1 MMNDKTIEIIIAQ
14 FIEENVI
21 ELVSTLSEC
30 IVPDGYEI
38 LINIITAAHRK
49 IEVYKTAVTNS
60 DSKFKIYLDENIR
73 IYNKNFLNDIIDIFK
88 DESIGLI
95 TCIGS
100 EIIPSDARLN
110 INTKRIGG
118 LKFQD
123 KYYEKWTSEDH
134 LCDIRT
140 IEGYFLATQVDIKWI
155 DDGFITDDYIALVYG
170 IYIRK
175 FGLRTVVSKNLS
187 KGLIC
192 KKHDITDYNEHDR
205 LLFIEKYSY
214 DVFPLVNILIPT
226 FNRPNLLKIS
236 LESALAQTYKNI
248 EIIISDNGEHNEN
261 ALMLQKYFKKYKNIK
276 YYHNKGKSFGINEN
290 FRWLINNTNPKAEYI
305 NWLMDDDLLYPGKI
319 ELMVNYYLQYDDIT
333 LVTSCRDL
341 IDING
346 NKITDRGW
354 NAPICDT
361 TTKYDGKS
369 IGKQLLL
376 RMINFIGEPTTVL
389 LKVASIKRHDLG
401 WGGDEAEFV
410 IIDFPWWLDLLSRG
424 SLVYI
429 HEAHS
434 ALRLHEIRDTNNRE
448 TQINV
453 WICWLINIRYAW
465 NHKIYLE
472 SEEDIEKALLM
483 WLEKAT
489 NQIKIYQAD
498 GYSSKRFDLLK
509 RIIEDVSR
517 AMTNGY
523 VLDFN
528 LLLD

>member
-1 MMNDKTIEIIIAQ
+1 MAKSRYFMMNDKTIEIIIAQ

-123 KYYEKWTSEDH
+123 KYYEKWTSENH

-205 LLFIEKYSY
+205 L
-214 DVFPLVNILIPT
+214 
-226 FNRPNLLKIS
+226 
-236 LESALAQTYKNI
+236 
-248 EIIISDNGEHNEN
+248 
-261 ALMLQKYFKKYKNIK
+261 
-276 YYHNKGKSFGINEN
+276 
-290 FRWLINNTNPKAEYI
+290 
-305 NWLMDDDLLYPGKI
+305 
-319 ELMVNYYLQYDDIT
+319 
-333 LVTSCRDL
+333 
-341 IDING
+341 
-346 NKITDRGW
+346 
-354 NAPICDT
+354 
-361 TTKYDGKS
+361 
-369 IGKQLLL
+369 
-376 RMINFIGEPTTVL
+376 
-389 LKVASIKRHDLG
+389 
-401 WGGDEAEFV
+401 
-410 IIDFPWWLDLLSRG
+410 
-424 SLVYI
+424 
-429 HEAHS
+429 
-434 ALRLHEIRDTNNRE
+434 
-448 TQINV
+448 
-453 WICWLINIRYAW
+453 
-465 NHKIYLE
+465 
-472 SEEDIEKALLM
+472 
-483 WLEKAT
+483 
-489 NQIKIYQAD
+489 
-498 GYSSKRFDLLK
+498 
-509 RIIEDVSR
+509 
-517 AMTNGY
+517 
-523 VLDFN
+523 
-528 LLLD
+528 